1 MPAFSRG
8 CVGFIRQ
15 SYFHLPP
22 SLRITALTSYPAA
35 QARYFSSSILRQL
48 ASPKTILKPGRSAQ
62 KAQLA
67 SKQAAKSRPANPPP
81 PRFPSSNPVLRS
93 VEAQKSPTLL
103 YEAPPRGILIMATY
117 SASFMLTSGAVWTF
131 NNMYLN
137 LPAEQPFW
145 VRPVYGVIAF
155 LLAGLGM
162 YVIASPV
169 GLVRSIQAIPGR
181 AGTPVKLRIEAKITP
196 IPFTKPQVMV
206 VERGEAILSARVAP
220 MALLFRAVNEQKM
233 QNLRVGLENKFV
245 LFRPFIITRRW
256 LSRLMFKWFINTRM
270 AFTRFGIVYLDVG
283 NKRWKVD
290 ASGWLLDEGR
300 GMLCLFPPLSTNSN
314 ELAALDKLIGI
325 V

>member
-22 SLRITALTSYPAA
+22 SLRIAALPCRAQTSYPAD

-48 ASPKTILKPGRSAQ
+48 ASPKTILKPARSAQ
-62 KAQLA
+62 KVQLA
-67 SKQAAKSRPANPPP
+67 SKQAAKSKPANPPP

-117 SASFMLTSGAVWTF
+117 SAAFMLTSGAVWTF

-145 VRPVYGVIAF
+145 VGPVYGVIAF

-169 GLVRSIQAIPGR
+169 GLVRSIQAVPGR
-181 AGTPVKLRIEAKITP
+181 AGTPVKLRIEAKI
-196 IPFTKPQVMV
+196 MV

-220 MALLFRAVNEQKM
+220 MALLFRAVNEQKLR
-233 QNLRVGLENKFV
+233 NLRVGLENKFV
-245 LFRPFIITRRW
+245 LFRPFIITGRW

-270 AFTRFGIVYLDVG
+270 AFTRFGVVYLDVG

-290 ASGWLLDEGR
+290 TSGWLLDEGR
-300 GMLCLFPPLSTNSN
+300 V
-314 ELAALDKLIGI
+314 LDKLIGI